1 MQKAKYANK
10 GAILVLV
17 LLLTSAVISAATVLL
32 STSDINYK
40 MKHISRRVKKAQY
53 NAEGALLE
61 AYAIA
66 LEYIESALGYADD
79 KENFKNA
86 YINFILGNCEDLPEN
101 VGLINILKDNSKYF
115 IYNNNNIFIEAEI
128 FHKIDFLQLEIAASC
143 ADEKIERKV
152 KMTCHIQIPED
163 KSSYS
168 IIDPEDLIYIYDW
181 KLES

>member
-1 MQKAKYANK
+1 MLKAKQTNK
-10 GAILVLV
+10 GAILVLI
-17 LLLTSAVISAATVLL
+17 LLLTSVVISAGTVLL
-32 STSDINYK
+32 STSVTNYK
-40 MKHISRRVKKAQY
+40 MKHINRRVKKAQY

-66 LEYIESALGYADD
+66 IDYIESALEYAND
-79 KENFKNA
+79 KENFKNS
-86 YINFILGNCEDLPEN
+86 YMNFLLGNCEDIREN
-101 VGLINILKDNSKYF
+101 VGLINRLKDNSKYF

-143 ADEKIERKV
+143 ADEKIEKKV
-152 KMTCHIQIPED
+152 KMTCHILIPED
-163 KSSYS
+163 KSSLS

>member
-101 VGLINILKDNSKYF
+101 VGLINILKDN
-115 IYNNNNIFIEAEI
+115 
-128 FHKIDFLQLEIAASC
+128 KISTADFLTSS
-143 ADEKIERKV
+143 EKTKKRIILYISFI
-152 KMTCHIQIPED
+152 TITT
-163 KSSYS
+163 YS
-168 IIDPEDLIYIYDW
+168 LRQRSFIRLIFFSW
-181 KLES
+181 RLQQVVQMKKLKGKLR